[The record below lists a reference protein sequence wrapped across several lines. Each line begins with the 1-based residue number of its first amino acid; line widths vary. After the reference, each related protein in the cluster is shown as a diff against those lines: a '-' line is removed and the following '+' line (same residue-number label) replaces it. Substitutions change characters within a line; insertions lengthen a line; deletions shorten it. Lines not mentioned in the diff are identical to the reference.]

1 MGWMQ
6 ETTRTAGRCHATA
19 LILLAAMVPGA
30 RGADTPEKS
39 VSARP
44 RVVVSIADRKL
55 AVVVEGQ
62 VQGVFEVSVGGAKSP
77 TPSGT
82 FEITSQVANPT
93 YYHPGVVIPAG
104 RENPLGPRW
113 IGLSQKG
120 YGIHGTNVP
129 TSIGKAASHGC
140 VRLRNRDIVR
150 LYSMVSVG
158 DVVEIH
164 GDRDDETARLFDQ
177 PNDFDRQGTTVAQ
190 ASATAVG
197 Q

>member
-6 ETTRTAGRCHATA
+6 GTTRTAGSCPAAA

-30 RGADTPEKS
+30 RGADTPDKS
-39 VSARP
+39 VSAKA
-44 RVVVSIADRKL
+44 RVVVSIPDRKL

-82 FEITSQVANPT
+82 FQITSQVANPT

-104 RENPLGPRW
+104 RGNPLGPRW
-113 IGLSQKG
+113 IGLSKKG

-129 TSIGKAASHGC
+129 SSIGKGASHGC

-158 DVVEIH
+158 NIVEIH
-164 GDRDDETARLFDQ
+164 GDRDDETARPFEP
-177 PNDFDRQGTTVAQ
+177 PNDFDRQSRTGVPSGAR
-190 ASATAVG
+190 AVG